1 MFRKFL
7 KDTHG
12 NYALIT
18 ALVMAPLMGALAMAV
33 DYTELSRQRLDTR
46 NALDAANIATARQLQ
61 SGATETQ
68 AKAYAK
74 DFYLAN
80 LRHVKPSKTVLTV
93 TLPNNSTGGGEM
105 RMCANLV
112 YSPYFLPIAAKL
124 IGRSSSDFN
133 FKTCSQVR
141 LKNSLEVALVLD
153 NSGSMDD
160 KAASSTKSR
169 MELLKAAAKQ
179 LVDTISKQAD
189 MMKQIEKPV
198 QFAVVPFAASVNVG
212 SQYDT
217 AAWMDTTGISPVHHE
232 NLDWSLLTQTR
243 DANQYAQKVGSTW
256 MARGSTWDATQKD
269 KALTRFS
276 LFKLLKKQ
284 TGSHKEGNKTII
296 DYGSVA
302 SWGGCVEARPAPY
315 NIDDTLPISSKP
327 ETYFVP
333 MFAPDETG
341 NKWTTQK
348 VSNKDTIYTFGSNNS
363 WWDDNGDTATTTT
376 ATVQVA
382 RQKNILKYIAPG
394 PLGFAA
400 LPAPITGGPNYMCT
414 TTAITPLQDVT
425 KTDGKTKINS
435 AIDAMAA
442 VGATN
447 VPEGM
452 AWGWRVVSH
461 GEPFSEGR
469 SEIEKGNDKVI
480 IVLTDG
486 ANTYYTPGYFGNN
499 DYAGNKSSYS
509 AYGYTGT
516 PYNSGNTRMF
526 MGTSSSVVKSGT
538 SAYTESNYTTALNE
552 QFAKLCDNA
561 KSNNLIV
568 MTVALDLD
576 AKKTVENAQ
585 IAALKKCASDSR
597 YRKDPTDPS
606 KADKMFWNATSAT
619 LENDFKKIADELS
632 NLRIVG

>member
-1 MFRKFL
+1 MFMKFRK
-7 KDTHG
+7 DTRG
-12 NYALIT
+12 NYALVT
-18 ALVMAPLMGALAMAV
+18 ALAMAPLMGALAIAV
-33 DYTELSRQRLDTR
+33 DYTEMSRQRLDTR

-68 AKAYAK
+68 AKAYAQ
-74 DFYLAN
+74 DFFLAN
-80 LRHVKPSKTVLTV
+80 LRHVKPGKTTLNV
-93 TLPNNSTGGGEM
+93 TLPSNAVGGGEM
-105 RMCANLV
+105 KMCADLV
-112 YSPYFLPIAAKL
+112 YSPYFLPAAAKL
-124 IGRSSSDFN
+124 IGKTSSDFS
-133 FKTCSQVR
+133 FTTCSQVR

-160 KAASSTKSR
+160 KVASSTKSR
-169 MELLKAAAKQ
+169 IELLKAAAKQ

-189 MMKQIEKPV
+189 MMKQVEKPV

-212 SQYDT
+212 TQFETS
-217 AAWMDTTGISPVHHE
+217 AWMDTTGASPIHHE
-232 NLDWSLLTQTR
+232 NLDWSVMTQTR
-243 DANQYAQKVGSTW
+243 DANQYAQKVGDIW
-256 MARGSTWDATQKD
+256 MARGSTWDAAQKD
-269 KALTRFS
+269 KPLTRFS

-284 TGSHKEGNKTII
+284 TGSHKENGKTII

-315 NIDDTLPISSKP
+315 NINDTLPTTSKP
-327 ETYFVP
+327 ESYFVP

-341 NKWTTQK
+341 NIWTKQ
-348 VSNKDTIYTFGSNNS
+348 SNNSIKTFGMNNS
-363 WWDDNGDTATTTT
+363 WWDDNGDTSTSTT
-376 ATVQVA
+376 ASVQVA
-382 RQKNILKYIAPG
+382 RQKNTLKYIMPG
-394 PLGFAA
+394 PLSLAA
-400 LPAPITGGPNYMCT
+400 LPTPINGGPNYMCT
-414 TTAITPLQDVT
+414 TSAITPLQDVT
-425 KTDGKTKINS
+425 KTDGKTKINT
-435 AIDAMAA
+435 AIDGMAA
-442 VGATN
+442 LGATN

-452 AWGWRVVSH
+452 AWGWRVLSH

-469 SEIEKGNDKVI
+469 SEIEKGNDKVV

-486 ANTYYTPGYFGNN
+486 ANTYYTPGYFGDN

-516 PYNSGNTRMF
+516 KYQNGDTRLF
-526 MGTSSSVVKSGT
+526 MGTSSSVVKSGN
-538 SAYTESNYTTALNE
+538 SAYTESNYSTALNE

-561 KSNNLIV
+561 KANNLIV

-576 AKKTVENAQ
+576 SKKSAESAQ

-606 KADKMFWNATSAT
+606 KPDKMFWNATSST

>member
-1 MFRKFL
+1 MFLKFRK
-7 KDTHG
+7 DTRG
-12 NYALIT
+12 NYALVT
-18 ALVMAPLMGALAMAV
+18 ALVMAPLMGALAIAV
-33 DYTELSRQRLDTR
+33 DYTEMSRQRLDTR

-68 AKAYAK
+68 AKAYAL
-74 DFYLAN
+74 DFFRAN
-80 LRHVKPSKTVLTV
+80 LRHVKPAKTTLNV
-93 TLPNNSTGGGEM
+93 TLPSNAVGGGEM
-105 RMCANLV
+105 RMCADLV
-112 YSPYFLPIAAKL
+112 YSPYFLPAAAKL
-124 IGRSSSDFN
+124 IGKESSDFN
-133 FKTCSQVR
+133 FTTCSRVR

-189 MMKQIEKPV
+189 MMKQVEKPV
-198 QFAVVPFAASVNVG
+198 QFAVVPFAGSVNVG
-212 SQYDT
+212 PQYET
-217 AAWMDTTGISPVHHE
+217 ASWMDTAGASPIHHE
-232 NLDWSLLTQTR
+232 NVDWSMLTKSS
-243 DANQYAQKVGSTW
+243 DANKYVETVGNSLV
-256 MARGSTWDATQKD
+256 ARGSKWGTEQQD

-276 LFKLLKKQ
+276 LFKMLKKQ
-284 TGSHKEGNKTII
+284 TGSHIESGKTVI
-296 DYGSVA
+296 DYGPVA

-315 NIDDTLPISSKP
+315 NIDDTLPSVSKP

-341 NKWTTQK
+341 NIWTKQ
-348 VSNKDTIYTFGSNNS
+348 SNGTIKTFGMNNS
-363 WWDDNGDTATTTT
+363 WWDDNGDTSTSNNSND
-376 ATVQVA
+376 QYK
-382 RQKNILKYIAPG
+382 RQRSVLKYMTPG
-394 PLGFAA
+394 PLGLAA
-400 LPAPITGGPNYMCT
+400 LPTPINGGPNYMCT

-425 KTDGKTKINS
+425 KTDGKTKINT
-435 AIDAMAA
+435 AIDGMAA
-442 VGATN
+442 LGATN

-452 AWGWRVVSH
+452 AWGWRVLSH

-469 SEIEKGNDKVI
+469 SEIEKGNDKVV

-486 ANTYYTPGYFGNN
+486 ANTYYTPGYFGDN

-509 AYGYTGT
+509 AYGYTGVK
-516 PYNSGNTRMF
+516 YKSGDTRLF
-526 MGTSSSVVKSGT
+526 MGTSSSVVKSGS
-538 SAYTESNYTTALNE
+538 SAYTESNYSTALNE

-561 KSNNLIV
+561 KANNLIV

-576 AKKTVENAQ
+576 SKKTAEAAQ

-597 YRKDPTDPS
+597 YRKDPNDPS
-606 KADKMFWNATSAT
+606 KPDKMFWNATSAT